1 MDDNQTLNKRISDLE
16 KEAAFYKAKFQEEIA
31 RNEDLQANA
40 DIAEEIFAQHQEL
53 KSTHAST
60 KQRLSELE
68 DQGGI
73 ITKLKDD
80 VAVLEKDLAEAR
92 QTNHR
97 IEAERDTLR
106 SMATGRYEQ
115 LSDNVAALL
124 QRSTDVTTT
133 KSDLQSTRE
142 ALDTANGKVEEL
154 SRAVEALKKALDE
167 SQRLCE
173 LQKAELRELKDK
185 TQPQL
190 QPDDCHRLQDA
201 LALKTEEVARLS
213 QALEKQ
219 KLQLREIPRLRER
232 IERLNSSAIDRMTE
246 RSMKSYENAL
256 REDIRTHAENANLD
270 ASGIADTLA
279 KVLAQN
285 DAKDSDV
292 QSVLLAWRCHCDAV
306 KERERQRT

>member
-173 LQKAELRELKDK
+173 LQKAELQELKDTPPRQQHHHHGQCQCVQHAIEK
-185 TQPQL
+185 SQL
-190 QPDDCHRLQDA
+190 VCEHSTTKGDKA
-201 LALKTEEVARLS
+201 LASVDVKATAAVNNGK
-213 QALEKQ
+213 QAETKFVWGAVPSAADGSKQ
-219 KLQLREIPRLRER
+219 AATKP
-232 IERLNSSAIDRMTE
+232 
-246 RSMKSYENAL
+246 
-256 REDIRTHAENANLD
+256 
-270 ASGIADTLA
+270 
-279 KVLAQN
+279 V
-285 DAKDSDV
+285 
-292 QSVLLAWRCHCDAV
+292 
-306 KERERQRT
+306 